1 MNEWETEIT
10 PVNWEMHGLLCRIT
24 RGPGGNHVPIKPAF
38 TVQATYK
45 FIGKLKPR
53 QFPLD
58 ELIEAD

>member
-1 MNEWETEIT
+1 MRDKEIVAE
-10 PVNWEMHGLLCRIT
+10 VNIDNKHDQNSMPDIANVDY
-24 RGPGGNHVPIKPAF
+24 RGIAVKPAF

-58 ELIEAD
+58 E